1 MTKTEALAAA
11 LAHFGG
17 SPTALARAIGGDVQ
31 RQHVEYWI
39 KAGQGVPVPHCAAV
53 EQALSGAITRRQ
65 LQPDVWHRVW
75 PELVTDEFPAPAAQE
90 AA

>member
-17 SPTALARAIGGDVQ
+17 SPTAMARAVGGDVQ
-31 RQHVEYWI
+31 RQHVEHWL
-39 KAGQGVPVPHCAAV
+39 KQGAVPVPHCAAV
-53 EQALSGAITRRQ
+53 EAATGGAVTRRQ

-75 PELVTDEFPAPAAQE
+75 PELVTAEFPAPADK
-90 AA
+90 AAA